1 MEKLI
6 QKSGKHAKNDA
17 QAALSTVQFENIDDQ
32 SIVTR
37 EEGYDMELRSSAVEK
52 LILPSKL
59 DYIDIDHIY
68 YGSIEDHDK
77 TTKPN
82 QYV

>member
-1 MEKLI
+1 
-6 QKSGKHAKNDA
+6 
-17 QAALSTVQFENIDDQ
+17 
-32 SIVTR
+32 
-37 EEGYDMELRSSAVEK
+37 MELRSSAVEK